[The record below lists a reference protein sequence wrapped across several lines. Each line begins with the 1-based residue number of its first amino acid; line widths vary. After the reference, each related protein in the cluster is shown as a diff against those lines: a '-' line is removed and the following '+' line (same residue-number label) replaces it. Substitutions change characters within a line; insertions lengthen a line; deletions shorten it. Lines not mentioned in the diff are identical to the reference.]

1 MRGVVL
7 HVDLDCFY
15 AAVEQ
20 VRLGIP
26 LEQPLAVQQWEGLIA
41 INYAARARGI
51 TRHERAPE
59 ALRKC
64 PELHLVHVEVIGGV
78 AGGDRGTGKAS
89 LERYRQASNAI
100 FPIFRRFASV
110 CEKASI
116 DEAFLDITAP
126 VEEMVKGGFDVGEIE
141 QLLKVEA
148 DRKKP
153 RLFVL
158 DGPLSSSISYDCR
171 LLAGAVI
178 SARLRATLKTE
189 LGYTCSVGVASNKL
203 LAKLGSSMNK
213 PDGVTVIPPRA
224 VATLMGEL
232 PLRKIRNL
240 GGKLGIKLAKTG
252 CETARDVQA
261 VPQVKLVQAFGER
274 LGNYVYNAVR
284 GENDEAVAAKATTK
298 SMLAAKT
305 FGATSDFETLRRWMH
320 VLAMELAGRM
330 IRDARRNQRRPKTL
344 QLYYRRPKFG
354 DHSKSSPMP
363 AAATH
368 NIEQAAVQPRSAVA
382 VDQQGHENN
391 DAVPREATDQEAP
404 GARLSEDDLAEG
416 DEDDREELGESSA
429 LEDRD
434 DELMPEAIE
443 EPGSR
448 ELAEVLEHAALA
460 MLRKAEG
467 CLPCSRLALAAG
479 DFTDLPAQ
487 SRSIAKFFSPA
498 LQATGSSRGPQA
510 THTAQDMPP
519 LISHRTD
526 LGKRAREERMEVASG
541 IRDYQQG
548 ACVDAYAA
556 DLHQSHLHRT
566 SLMSNSARECQFR
579 DEGKDEL
586 GLGGQ
591 RTNIDNVVEDD
602 VVAGQVRADRTKA
615 GAASCQSSDPKWAE
629 HRQSAVEV
637 ALEAVDLEEQRRIL
651 AGIAQQRRQRGQL
664 AAANLQRPHVRA
676 ATVTSRQKRLP
687 LEDGASGKQQNMST
701 FFRRADTGS

>member
-1 MRGVVL
+1 MPGVVL

-41 INYAARARGI
+41 INYAARARGV

-89 LERYRQASNAI
+89 LERYRQASAAI

-158 DGPLSSSISYDCR
+158 DGPL

-240 GGKLGIKLAKTG
+240 GGKLGMKLAKMG

-284 GENDEAVAAKATTK
+284 GENDEAVAEKATTK

-368 NIEQAAVQPRSAVA
+368 NIEQVAVQPRSAVA

-416 DEDDREELGESSA
+416 DEDEREELGESSA

-434 DELMPEAIE
+434 EELMPKAAE
-443 EPGSR
+443 EPRSR
-448 ELAEVLEHAALA
+448 ELAEVLERAALA

-487 SRSIAKFFSPA
+487 SRSITKFFSPA

-510 THTAQDMPP
+510 THTSQNMPP
-519 LISHRTD
+519 HISHRSE
-526 LGKRAREERMEVASG
+526 LGKRAREERTEVASG
-541 IRDYQQG
+541 TQDHKQG
-548 ACVDAYAA
+548 ASADASAA
-556 DLHQSHLHRT
+556 DIHQSHNHR
-566 SLMSNSARECQFR
+566 SSPLSSSARECQSR

-591 RTNIDNVVEDD
+591 LTIIDNIVADN
-602 VVAGQVRADRTKA
+602 VVAGQAKEDSTKA
-615 GAASCQSSDPKWAE
+615 SAASCQSSDPEGAE
-629 HRQSAVEV
+629 HRQSAMEV
-637 ALEAVDLEEQRRIL
+637 ALEAVDVAEQRRIL
-651 AGIAQQRRQRGQL
+651 AGIAKQRRQQGQL
-664 AAANLQRPHVRA
+664 AANLQRPHVRA
-676 ATVTSRQKRLP
+676 AAVTNRQKRLP

-701 FFRRADTGS
+701 FFRRSDTGS